1 MSSTAT
7 QRTLLLALSGVSLAA
22 LFIWYLRSKKGHAP
36 RRDTSIEDV
45 KRNAKTENTDST
57 TRRVRESVVFKKR
70 RIVPKPANS
79 EPSPVSGVVSEK
91 SNRDVTPEMTTAL
104 ENEPVSNI
112 DSSSTPLVNGIINS
126 LEEGSPKAVKKTD
139 GEEQSKGTEA
149 DKSASNEIQEEEE
162 EEGICKKAVDLQLSL
177 DVSHQAEPEA
187 FSWSDEMERLV
198 RRSLNVF
205 CLYTQYLSMLE
216 ARGDAQYVS

>member
-1 MSSTAT
+1 
-7 QRTLLLALSGVSLAA
+7 
-22 LFIWYLRSKKGHAP
+22 LFHFQ
-36 RRDTSIEDV
+36 
-45 KRNAKTENTDST
+45 
-57 TRRVRESVVFKKR
+57 RRVRESVVFKKR

-126 LEEGSPKAVKKTD
+126 LEE
-139 GEEQSKGTEA
+139 
-149 DKSASNEIQEEEE
+149 
-162 EEGICKKAVDLQLSL
+162 ICKKAVDLQLSL

-187 FSWSDEMERLV
+187 FSWSDEMERSYV
-198 RRSLNVF
+198 ESCKKDEEEQRQQDANAANGGSGD
-205 CLYTQYLSMLE
+205 YTTSDSPGLASQNSE
-216 ARGDAQYVS
+216 VSGICH